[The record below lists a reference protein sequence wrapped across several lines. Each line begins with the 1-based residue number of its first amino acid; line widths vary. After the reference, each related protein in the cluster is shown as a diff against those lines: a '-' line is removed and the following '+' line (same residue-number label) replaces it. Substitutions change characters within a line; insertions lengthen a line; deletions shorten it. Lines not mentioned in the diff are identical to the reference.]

1 MATADGRFGRKEK
14 APNRRGLLPETQRRY
29 VFDFCPVASKRPS
42 VSPGDRSAQ
51 RCLLLIAV
59 TTLVLITGC
68 FHSPAPYQPTRW
80 PGSRAPVDVLSD
92 SARRPVLQV
101 LIAYNVYWPNHTA
114 LRLVDDRGQALFW
127 DPGGG
132 YGKTTPG
139 IVRHS
144 DLITDRA
151 PSLATYMVY
160 RWSNND
166 QVVEIFEW
174 ALTEAEA
181 RRLAATLRAGASRTD
196 FAETGFRTATPG
208 FFCNAAVSSFLF
220 DYGGSSLHLGDS
232 YILPSL
238 LSRELYTRHPDRVMI
253 LRHDNPLSV
262 LVLRPPD
269 RAHGLAVFHQPEQP

>member
-42 VSPGDRSAQ
+42 VPPGDRPAQ

-181 RRLAATLRAGASRTD
+181 RRLHAQLLEARPSARARPAQISPKPVFVPLR
-196 FAETGFRTATPG
+196 PG
-208 FFCNAAVSSFLF
+208 FSAMRPSAVFSLTTAVHPSIW
-220 DYGGSSLHLGDS
+220 GTPTSCPACSPGSSTPAIRIVS
-232 YILPSL
+232 
-238 LSRELYTRHPDRVMI
+238 
-253 LRHDNPLSV
+253 
-262 LVLRPPD
+262 
-269 RAHGLAVFHQPEQP
+269 